1 MVYPSYPTDKGS
13 IASGKGG
20 WNISRSS
27 RKTIVILIFQPGY
40 SSNFEPRC
48 LKLSIQ
54 NVWKTGALPKNHI
67 WATPNR
73 RWFFQQFP
81 TNPLGLFVRCWA
93 EMQVGARLTMEGWK
107 GSESKTTFFFFF
119 FEGLGVEVD
128 GCDLGVWRSLGISGE
143 FLFQSEFLSAEK
155 PTFPQQL
162 VNQLVTGSR
171 FFLVPLSFRVVHIF
185 WDVMLFF
192 PFLVELKYTHLRW
205 CLRALR
211 CFFPRFFFHSQDDG
225 LPGKPPAP
233 WRGTRH

>member
-1 MVYPSYPTDKGS
+1 MSE
-13 IASGKGG
+13 
-20 WNISRSS
+20 
-27 RKTIVILIFQPGY
+27 IVHPK
-40 SSNFEPRC
+40 C
-48 LKLSIQ
+48 LKNWGTTQKSHLSHPEQEMIFSTISNQ
-54 NVWKTGALPKNHI
+54 PVGTFCEVLSRDAGRGPVDNGRLKGKRIKND
-67 WATPNR
+67 
-73 RWFFQQFP
+73 
-81 TNPLGLFVRCWA
+81 V
-93 EMQVGARLTMEGWK
+93 
-107 GSESKTTFFFFF
+107 FF

-171 FFLVPLSFRVVHIF
+171 FFWVPLSFRVVHIF